1 MKRGWYNSK
10 IGRKLNHTLA
20 APLFIAFFPAFSHAD
35 GARFFAGLVTCSN
48 ILRLYLA
55 GTGQGDSTLAQS
67 ISRSSDT
74 KEVLGGPFIY
84 VCLFHTR
91 KFIRI
96 SKIL

>member
-1 MKRGWYNSK
+1 MVQLQDWMQNS
-10 IGRKLNHTLA
+10 ITPWQHPTVL
-20 APLFIAFFPAFSHAD
+20 PSFSAFSHAD
-35 GARFFAGLVTCSN
+35 GARSFAGLVTCSN

-74 KEVLGGPFIY
+74 KEVLGGPFID

-91 KFIRI
+91 KFFRI